1 MRRIWIVLGAGLI
14 LSGCSQVESMM
25 EKLPFQQDEKESDE
39 QEAKPEEDNV
49 TRDNRD
55 NNEPGQTNTDD
66 SQTVGNNSS
75 AETPAPG
82 TPTLEAAYFNSVI
95 EVNGRAIIQN
105 PVNIMALVNK
115 DFALPDGYLP
125 EGMVRPNVPFS
136 YGAQDIEKSYLRQEA
151 ATALENLFAEANRN
165 GLKLYAVS
173 GFRSYERQK
182 ELFDAEVSRVG
193 EENAKQAVA
202 VPGNSEHQTGLAMDI
217 SSQGAG
223 LGLTEQFGET
233 PEGKWLAENAHRFGF
248 ILRYPKGK
256 EKITGYQYEPW
267 HFRYVGE
274 KNAAVIY
281 EKNLTLEEYF
291 NIVIKI

>member
-1 MRRIWIVLGAGLI
+1 MRKIWTVLGAGLI
-14 LSGCSQVESMM
+14 LSGCSQVESIM
-25 EKLPFQQDEKESDE
+25 EKLPFQQADREGDE
-39 QEAKPEEDNV
+39 QAEKRQENV
-49 TRDNRD
+49 TRDNLD
-55 NNEPGQTNTDD
+55 NNDTGQSTTEN
-66 SQTVGNNSS
+66 SQTAENNSG
-75 AETPAPG
+75 AETPASG
-82 TPTLEAAYFNSVI
+82 APTLEAAYFNSII

-105 PVNIMALVNK
+105 PINIMALVNK

-125 EGMVRPNVPFS
+125 ETMVRPNVPFS

-151 ATALENLFAEANRN
+151 SAALENLFAEANRN

-173 GFRSYERQK
+173 GYRSYARQK

-193 EENAKQAVA
+193 EQNAKQVVA

-217 SSQGAG
+217 SSQSAG

-256 EKITGYQYEPW
+256 EAITGYQYEPW
-267 HFRYVGE
+267 HFRFVGE
-274 KNAAVIY
+274 RDAAVIY
-281 EKNLTLEEYF
+281 EKKLTLEEYF
-291 NIVIKI
+291 NIVLKI